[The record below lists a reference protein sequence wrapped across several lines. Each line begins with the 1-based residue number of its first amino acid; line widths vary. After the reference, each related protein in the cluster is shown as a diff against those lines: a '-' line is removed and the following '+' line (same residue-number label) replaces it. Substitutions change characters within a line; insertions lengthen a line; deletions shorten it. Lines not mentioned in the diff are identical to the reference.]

1 MSLKWRMPF
10 FIQDLLAS
18 RLGQASS
25 GGSCCST
32 RQRDELER
40 STGASVDYAL
50 VLYIS
55 NGLTAG
61 ADLVESELTQLSGA
75 IAKAMPYLTVNDN
88 TRPVVFAKSTASRP
102 LRRDMLM
109 ITRGQAC
116 L

>member
-55 NGLTAG
+55 NGLAAG
-61 ADLVESELTQLSGA
+61 AD
-75 IAKAMPYLTVNDN
+75 LTVNDN